1 MIEKDQ
7 RKKNKIVGYFK
18 KLLIAYF
25 RNSRRS
31 YQKDFS
37 KDNLHGKFERK
48 RWRIAGETRQ
58 RGNRKNGTKHQNAIG
73 FDRGCSQKSTKIGHR
88 IDSCIHYCYLQ
99 IKISGRSQ
107 NEFFSISEYGSE
119 DRRFYQKWP
128 ICALIFWK
136 IIKNFKSLWTLMKNV
151 ACYRQVS
158 CLL

>member
-7 RKKNKIVGYFK
+7 KKKNKIVGYFK

-25 RNSRRS
+25 RYSRRS

-37 KDNLHGKFERK
+37 HNLHGKFERK
-48 RWRIAGETRQ
+48 GWRIAGETCQ
-58 RGNRKNGTKHQNAIG
+58 RENRKNGTKHQNAIR
-73 FDRGCSQKSTKIGHR
+73 FDRGCNQKSTKIGHR

-107 NEFFSISEYGSE
+107 SEFFSISEYGSE

-128 ICALIFWK
+128 ICTLIFWYK
-136 IIKNFKSLWTLMKNV
+136 KFQKPIMNFKKNFPYYK
-151 ACYRQVS
+151 QVIK
-158 CLL
+158 

>member
-25 RNSRRS
+25 RYSRRS

-107 NEFFSISEYGSE
+107 NEFFSISKYGSE

-136 IIKNFKSLWTLMKNV
+136 IIKNFESLWTLMKNV